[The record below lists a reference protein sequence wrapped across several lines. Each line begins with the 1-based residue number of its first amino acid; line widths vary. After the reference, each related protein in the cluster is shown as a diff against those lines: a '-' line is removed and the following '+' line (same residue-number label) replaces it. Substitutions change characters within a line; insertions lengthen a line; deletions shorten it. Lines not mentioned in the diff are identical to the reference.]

1 MVYQNL
7 APVFSAFISR
17 MTINDMHQ
25 LSRAVEN
32 NWHEQLNGNA
42 GSQRDAKRQQDQLIQ
57 AIIGRMLQSDR
68 DNLVKIIESLT

>member
-7 APVFSAFISR
+7 APVLSAFISR

-25 LSRAVEN
+25 LSRAVESC
-32 NWHEQLNGNA
+32 WHEQLNGNA
-42 GSQRDAKRQQDQLIQ
+42 GSQRDKQKAQDQVIQ
-57 AIIGRMLQSDR
+57 AIIGRMLQHDR

>member
-7 APVFSAFISR
+7 APVLSAFISR

-25 LSRAVEN
+25 LSRALEN
-32 NWHEQLNGNA
+32 CWHEQLNGNA
-42 GSQRDAKRQQDQLIQ
+42 GNQRDKQKAQEQVIQ

-68 DNLVKIIESLT
+68 DNIIKIIESLT

>member
-17 MTINDMHQ
+17 MTINNMHQ

-32 NWHEQLNGNA
+32 CWHEQLNGNA
-42 GSQRDAKRQQDQLIQ
+42 GSQRDEQKAQEQLIE

>member
-1 MVYQNL
+1 MYQNL
-7 APVFSAFISR
+7 APVLSAFISR
-17 MTINDMHQ
+17 MTINNMHQ

-32 NWHEQLNGNA
+32 CWHEQLNGNA
-42 GSQRDAKRQQDQLIQ
+42 GSQRDEQKAQEQLIE